1 MTAAPQISALATER
15 LQIFVGLLAKWNAAI
30 NLVSPASLAEVW
42 TRHVADSAQVL
53 DVAPIRR
60 ARWLDM
66 GSGAGFPGIVIALIT
81 ADTPNPVEMTLV
93 ESDRR
98 KAAFLST
105 VSRETGVPMIIQA
118 ARIEAVAPQSADT
131 VSARALAPLVKL
143 CSFAERHLAPHGAA
157 LFLKGGRYDAEIA
170 EARRTWSFALDV
182 RRSSTDPAGV
192 VLIMKDLRRV

>member
-81 ADTPNPVEMTLV
+81 ADTANPVEMTLV

-118 ARIEAVAPQSADT
+118 ARIEAVVPQNADT
-131 VSARALAPLVKL
+131 VSARALAPLVRL

-157 LFLKGGRYDAEIA
+157 LFLKGGHYDAEIA

>member
-30 NLVSPASLAEVW
+30 NLVSPASLADVW
-42 TRHVADSAQVL
+42 TRHIADSAQVL
-53 DVAPIRR
+53 DAAPIRR

-118 ARIEAVAPQSADT
+118 ARIEAVVPQNADT
-131 VSARALAPLVKL
+131 VSARALAPLLRL
-143 CSFAERHLAPHGAA
+143 CSFAERHLAPDGTA
-157 LFLKGGRYDAEIA
+157 LFLKGGHYAAEIA

-182 RRSSTDPAGV
+182 RKSSTDPAGA

>member
-30 NLVSPASLAEVW
+30 NLVSAASLAEVW

-93 ESDRR
+93 ESDKR

-118 ARIEAVAPQSADT
+118 ARIEAVAPQNADT
-131 VSARALAPLVKL
+131 VSARALAPLVRL

-157 LFLKGGRYDAEIA
+157 LFLKGGHYDAEIA
-170 EARRTWSFALDV
+170 EARRTWSFSLDV

>member
-53 DVAPIRR
+53 DLAPIRR

-118 ARIEAVAPQSADT
+118 ARIEAVVPQNADT
-131 VSARALAPLVKL
+131 VSARALAPLVRL

-157 LFLKGGRYDAEIA
+157 LFLKGGHYDAEIA

-182 RRSSTDPAGV
+182 RRSSTDPAGA

>member
-15 LQIFVGLLAKWNAAI
+15 LQIFVGLLAKWNTAI

-53 DVAPIRR
+53 DVAPIRS

-118 ARIEAVAPQSADT
+118 ARIEAVAPQNADT
-131 VSARALAPLVKL
+131 VSARALAPLVRL

-157 LFLKGGRYDAEIA
+157 LFLKGGHYDAEIA

-182 RRSSTDPAGV
+182 RRSRTDPAGV

>member
-30 NLVSPASLAEVW
+30 NLVSPASMAEVW

-53 DVAPIRR
+53 DLAPIRR

-170 EARRTWSFALDV
+170 EARRTWSFALDI

>member
-53 DVAPIRR
+53 DVAPIRC
-60 ARWLDM
+60 ARWLDL

-105 VSRETGVPMIIQA
+105 VSQTNILSPRVPL
-118 ARIEAVAPQSADT
+118 S
-131 VSARALAPLVKL
+131 
-143 CSFAERHLAPHGAA
+143 
-157 LFLKGGRYDAEIA
+157 
-170 EARRTWSFALDV
+170 
-182 RRSSTDPAGV
+182 
-192 VLIMKDLRRV
+192 

>member
-53 DVAPIRR
+53 DLAPIRR

-93 ESDRR
+93 ESDKR

-118 ARIEAVAPQSADT
+118 ARIEAVAPQNADT
-131 VSARALAPLVKL
+131 VSARALAPLVRL

>member
-81 ADTPNPVEMTLV
+81 ADTPNAVEMTLV

-98 KAAFLST
+98 KAAFLSA

-118 ARIEAVAPQSADT
+118 ARIEAVAPQGADT

-157 LFLKGGRYDAEIA
+157 LFLKGGHYDAEIA
-170 EARRTWSFALDV
+170 EARRTWSFALDI

>member
-53 DVAPIRR
+53 DLAPIRR

-93 ESDRR
+93 ESDKR

-118 ARIEAVAPQSADT
+118 ARIEAVAPQNADT
-131 VSARALAPLVKL
+131 VSARALAPLVRL

-157 LFLKGGRYDAEIA
+157 LFLKGGHYDAEIA

>member
-53 DVAPIRR
+53 DVAPIRS

-118 ARIEAVAPQSADT
+118 ARIEAVAPQNADT
-131 VSARALAPLVKL
+131 VSARALAPLVRL

-170 EARRTWSFALDV
+170 EARRTWSFALDI

>member
-118 ARIEAVAPQSADT
+118 ARIEAVAPQNADT
-131 VSARALAPLVKL
+131 VSARALAPLVRL

-157 LFLKGGRYDAEIA
+157 LFLKGGHYDAEIA

>member
-15 LQIFVGLLAKWNAAI
+15 LDIFVGLLAKWNAAI

-42 TRHVADSAQVL
+42 TRHIADSAQVL
-53 DVAPIRR
+53 DAAPIRR

-118 ARIEAVAPQSADT
+118 ARIEAVVPQNADT
-131 VSARALAPLVKL
+131 VSARALAPLARL
-143 CSFAERHLAPHGAA
+143 CSFAERHLAPDGTA
-157 LFLKGGRYDAEIA
+157 LFLKGGHYAAEIA
-170 EARRTWSFALDV
+170 EARRTWSFALDI
-182 RRSSTDPAGV
+182 RRSRTDPAGA

>member
-53 DVAPIRR
+53 DVAPIRS

-118 ARIEAVAPQSADT
+118 ARIEAVAPQNADT
-131 VSARALAPLVKL
+131 VSARALAPLVRL

-157 LFLKGGRYDAEIA
+157 LFLKGGHYDAEIA
-170 EARRTWSFALDV
+170 EARRTWSFALDI
-182 RRSSTDPAGV
+182 RRSITDPAGV

>member
-15 LQIFVGLLAKWNAAI
+15 LQIFVGLLAKWNTAI

-42 TRHVADSAQVL
+42 IRHVADSAQVL
-53 DVAPIRR
+53 DVAPIRS

-118 ARIEAVAPQSADT
+118 ARIEAVAPQNADT
-131 VSARALAPLVKL
+131 VSARALAPLVRL

-157 LFLKGGRYDAEIA
+157 LFLKGGHYDAEIA
-170 EARRTWSFALDV
+170 EARRTWSFALDI

-192 VLIMKDLRRV
+192 VLIMKELRRV

>member
-53 DVAPIRR
+53 DVAPIRS

-170 EARRTWSFALDV
+170 EARRTWSFALDI